1 MGTRSRGGGDPLD
14 DEYGLDDDE
23 SLTLIELS
31 SVGRRG
37 ASRRTGEESSSSGGG
52 SCRCITVLFLLAMA
66 GVYHMG
72 LQRGKSEVIGEL
84 GTGDAVLKKSVP
96 WREDDLGTSAPTPVP
111 TATPD
116 SVGSFTLERLRATRE
131 EAQKVVSMID
141 EYYSGKDIASRMLID
156 SWMDPWDFEAPDDM
170 AEKRERA
177 AKLVDTIAR
186 ALVTD
191 DQRTFLVGGIGSSV
205 MAGHDNCHYDSYQTQ
220 MERLWRPVWQA
231 AGMDFEFQNA
241 GEGGGCGD
249 SHENQHFCVTQNI
262 SPNVD
267 IVHYSWTYFEG
278 GRASWVHED
287 LVRWGQM
294 LPKQPMVHVFNTGT
308 LSKPNGEYLQLTS
321 YYAKYGFNHF
331 YMRTGFE
338 NGGHDYASERQRETD
353 PFDRFGRGYV
363 GDGYHNTTRYGELEV
378 DETRKSSLGVVMRNW
393 HPGPM
398 GFQLTSDAFTY
409 VYTNAL
415 LKALDLIEKDF
426 VDDNDPRNK
435 WSASERPLLMKGD
448 LPEPQFCDPEYCVV
462 DEAPRCL
469 NYELPT
475 FGQWGARVE
484 DPNDDLNPYA
494 GENQNWNVWHENN
507 DIWKMVAK
515 ADIAFFKDREDKEIC
530 RHLDA
535 CGGISAQK
543 AEDGMVVFRLPKMEV
558 GLVVICGCC
567 GKGVGET
574 LFLNNENIEISY
586 NTVPINRSSWE
597 IWPNAKCVRVL
608 KRFPTSGRE
617 SETPTGHHYLAV
629 KVLNDM
635 SITVRISHVIT
646 L

>member
-1 MGTRSRGGGDPLD
+1 VTDADL
-14 DEYGLDDDE
+14 YV
-23 SLTLIELS
+23 S
-31 SVGRRG
+31 SV
-37 ASRRTGEESSSSGGG
+37 
-52 SCRCITVLFLLAMA
+52 
-66 GVYHMG
+66 
-72 LQRGKSEVIGEL
+72 
-84 GTGDAVLKKSVP
+84 
-96 WREDDLGTSAPTPVP
+96 
-111 TATPD
+111 
-116 SVGSFTLERLRATRE
+116 
-131 EAQKVVSMID
+131 
-141 EYYSGKDIASRMLID
+141 
-156 SWMDPWDFEAPDDM
+156 
-170 AEKRERA
+170 
-177 AKLVDTIAR
+177 
-186 ALVTD
+186 
-191 DQRTFLVGGIGSSV
+191 
-205 MAGHDNCHYDSYQTQ
+205 
-220 MERLWRPVWQA
+220 
-231 AGMDFEFQNA
+231 
-241 GEGGGCGD
+241 
-249 SHENQHFCVTQNI
+249 
-262 SPNVD
+262 
-267 IVHYSWTYFEG
+267 
-278 GRASWVHED
+278 
-287 LVRWGQM
+287 
-294 LPKQPMVHVFNTGT
+294 
-308 LSKPNGEYLQLTS
+308 
-321 YYAKYGFNHF
+321 
-331 YMRTGFE
+331 
-338 NGGHDYASERQRETD
+338 RQ
-353 PFDRFGRGYV
+353 
-363 GDGYHNTTRYGELEV
+363 
-378 DETRKSSLGVVMRNW
+378 

-567 GKGVGET
+567 GKGERLSSSNRHLRYCYRIAIVHARMKFVSHHLFGFVYLFNGKGVGET